1 MHVGSDEKGLQDSVP
16 AMDLGLSIK
25 SNNQQI
31 SASGEVLNIQ
41 ANTMKIKLLKLCHQ
55 AEAPL
60 YLFESILQWAA
71 EAANAGV
78 SLSSNG
84 QSHDNYLRELLT
96 QFKMENFR
104 PIQGSLLLS
113 DGATNMHVPCFSFLD
128 QISSRWD
135 NQWLMT
141 QENCLFLPTFV
152 LYRRI
157 LVLVLISTNL
167 GETRNFY
174 STLKLT

>member
-60 YLFESILQWAA
+60 YLFVSILQWAA

-78 SLSSNG
+78 SFSSAG
-84 QSHDNYLRELLT
+84 QSHDNYLRAVD
-96 QFKMENFR
+96 
-104 PIQGSLLLS
+104 PIQNGKFQ
-113 DGATNMHVPCFSFLD
+113 TNPGVALA
-128 QISSRWD
+128 I
-135 NQWLMT
+135 
-141 QENCLFLPTFV
+141 
-152 LYRRI
+152 
-157 LVLVLISTNL
+157 
-167 GETRNFY
+167 
-174 STLKLT
+174 